1 MSTPAVPD
9 RTASRSL
16 DEALVDI
23 RKRCTPLPAERV
35 SLGNALG
42 RVLRENI
49 HAPEDAPA
57 FDRSAVDG
65 YAIRR
70 DEAGMDLRVVDNIRA
85 GEWKPRILQPG
96 EAVQIATGAA
106 LPCDG
111 LRVVMLE
118 DTQREGALVHLA
130 SLGTGLNVRFRGEAM
145 REGQL
150 VLPVGSR
157 LHPGALALL
166 ASIGHV
172 QPLVSPRLSV
182 LHLTTGDEI
191 VPPDVVPIQ
200 GQVRDCNSILIRS
213 LLRAWPCD
221 VAHQH
226 LPETFEIAWSS
237 LDHPSIADVDLLLV
251 SGGSGIGERDFT
263 RALLERLGYTIV
275 FDQIKTRPGKP
286 TIMAVNGHR
295 VAFGLPGNPLAHF
308 VCFHLEVVT
317 ALAQLLGSG
326 STPGF
331 LRGRL
336 ATELPDEACPRET
349 LHPARLEWAGTAP
362 RLRPLRWNNSGDI
375 TCLAE
380 ADAILRVPANSEAIP
395 ADGEVQFLPLVPLTA
410 SGSS

>member
-106 LPCDG
+106 LPCDR

-150 VLPVGSR
+150 VLPV
-157 LHPGALALL
+157 
-166 ASIGHV
+166 
-172 QPLVSPRLSV
+172 
-182 LHLTTGDEI
+182 
-191 VPPDVVPIQ
+191 
-200 GQVRDCNSILIRS
+200 
-213 LLRAWPCD
+213 
-221 VAHQH
+221 
-226 LPETFEIAWSS
+226 
-237 LDHPSIADVDLLLV
+237 
-251 SGGSGIGERDFT
+251 
-263 RALLERLGYTIV
+263 
-275 FDQIKTRPGKP
+275 
-286 TIMAVNGHR
+286 
-295 VAFGLPGNPLAHF
+295 
-308 VCFHLEVVT
+308 
-317 ALAQLLGSG
+317 
-326 STPGF
+326 
-331 LRGRL
+331 
-336 ATELPDEACPRET
+336 
-349 LHPARLEWAGTAP
+349 
-362 RLRPLRWNNSGDI
+362 
-375 TCLAE
+375 
-380 ADAILRVPANSEAIP
+380 
-395 ADGEVQFLPLVPLTA
+395 
-410 SGSS
+410 